1 MINSEKNTVSILA
14 VGGCGINLL
23 KKLETTDEMANITR
37 CFIDTSMSNLRN
49 AKVDESEIF
58 IFDGLDGSGKAR
70 TENHEVIGKQAKH
83 ILAKF
88 PPAKFNILISSASG
102 GSGGV
107 LANTLASY
115 IQSEDH
121 SVVVILVGSTAS
133 EIEIQNTMKTLMSY
147 DAIAHRNKA
156 PIVMHYLENSKES
169 PRAVIDDAAV
179 AAIKALLVLFSGQN
193 DELDT
198 ADLRHWLDHKDL
210 NKELVSLH
218 FCMSEAGYCEAGA
231 VVTVA
236 TLAHHGQDTLLK
248 PIPSYQAVGFVTRSE
263 EDSFVGDSPLHYA
276 ISSDLVGVTHKRLST
291 TLKEVKD
298 QLATAVNREKLY
310 SKDTEITEHGL
321 IL

>member
-1 MINSEKNTVSILA
+1 MINSEKNTVNIFS
-14 VGGCGINLL
+14 VGGCGINVL
-23 KKLETTDEMANITR
+23 KKLELTDEMANVKR
-37 CFIDTSMSNLRN
+37 CFVDTSMSNLRN
-49 AKVDESEIF
+49 VTVGEDEVFLFE
-58 IFDGLDGSGKAR
+58 GVDGSGKVRA
-70 TENHEVIGKQAKH
+70 ENHEIIGKHAKH

-88 PPAKFNILISSASG
+88 PPSKFNIVISSGSG
-102 GSGGV
+102 GSGSV
-107 LANTLASY
+107 LGPTLASN
-115 IQSEDH
+115 IQGTDSQ
-121 SVVVILVGSTAS
+121 VVVILVGSTSS
-133 EIEIQNTMKTLMSY
+133 EIEIENSMKTLMSY
-147 DAIAHRNKA
+147 DSVAHRTKS

-169 PRAVIDDAAV
+169 PRAVIDDAAI
-179 AAIKALLVLFSGQN
+179 AAVKALLVLFSGQN

-218 FCMSEAGYCEAGA
+218 FCMSEAGYHEAGS

-236 TLAHHGQDTLLK
+236 TLAHHGQETLLN
-248 PIPSYQAVGFVTRSE
+248 PLPAYQAVGFVTRSE